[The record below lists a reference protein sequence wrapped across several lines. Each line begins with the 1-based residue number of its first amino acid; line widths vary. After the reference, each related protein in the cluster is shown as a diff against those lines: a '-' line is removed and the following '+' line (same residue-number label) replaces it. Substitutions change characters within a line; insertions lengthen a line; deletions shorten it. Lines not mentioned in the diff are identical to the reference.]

1 MNSAGLSGLGT
12 DTIPTA
18 IDLSMP
24 LVGSVGLVPAAPAAD
39 GVAGMAGVAKGQPV
53 SLTSQEVTLVSAMS
67 RHYRKHFGQRMDVEE
82 FVANHLYARI
92 VLQQARD
99 SGNAELAAL
108 AAHFLDARGMPRL
121 HRGRSDVDIEF

>member
-1 MNSAGLSGLGT
+1 MNTTGLSGTGDLSA

-18 IDLSMP
+18 GDLGLP
-24 LVGSVGLVPAAPAAD
+24 LAASAA
-39 GVAGMAGVAKGQPV
+39 GAAAKSQTV
-53 SLTSQEVTLVSAMS
+53 SLTSQEVSLVSAMS
-67 RHYRKHFGQRMDVEE
+67 RHYRKQFGQRMDVEE

-92 VLQQARD
+92 VLQQAHE

-108 AAHFLDARGMPRL
+108 AAHFLDERGIPRL